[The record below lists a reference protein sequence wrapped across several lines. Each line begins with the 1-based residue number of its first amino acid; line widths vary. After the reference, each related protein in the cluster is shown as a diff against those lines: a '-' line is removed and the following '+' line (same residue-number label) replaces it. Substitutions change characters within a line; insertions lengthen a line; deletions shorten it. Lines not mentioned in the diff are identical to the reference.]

1 MRSLAGYF
9 LRGLLI
15 TAPVVVTIY
24 ICWLLV
30 TTIDGWL
37 GIDYPGVGILVAV
50 VGITL
55 VGVLASNLVTR
66 SVLGWVEQALE
77 RLPFVRF
84 LYTATKDLLNAF
96 VGEHRQAGFEEGGER
111 LRVRLP
117 EVHLVETAIRPG
129 QARQVLEPGPIRER
143 DESPHGLEAYRPLA
157 GASRGGRPSPL
168 TACTAPL
175 TFPTQTSALHDA
187 PGRASPKRDS
197 TPTSE
202 GVAAWIRTT

>member
-96 VGEHRQAGFEEGGER
+96 VGEHRRFNRPVRIQLGPSPDVYTLGFVTGET
-111 LRVRLP
+111 LD
-117 EVHLVETAIRPG
+117 HLG
-129 QARQVLEPGPIRER
+129 
-143 DESPHGLEAYRPLA
+143 LA
-157 GASRGGRPSPL
+157 GYVAVYMPQSYNFAGQLVLVPSDRVTPIAADSAEVMAFIVSGGVAGSTESFPPSDVNNS
-168 TACTAPL
+168 T
-175 TFPTQTSALHDA
+175 
-187 PGRASPKRDS
+187 
-197 TPTSE
+197 TPTSPM
-202 GVAAWIRTT
+202 